1 MQVFGVEWWPVAG
14 VLTVIG
20 LVLTVLLWRRRGPGA
35 GMRMLGVSFLPGAIV
50 LIGLQDVLKELW
62 KSLARFV
69 TNILFAPQ
77 IWVGLGMAAAGVV
90 CLIIGNR
97 LTVRKLKG
105 GATAADTSGGT
116 ATAPERAVDLD
127 GRRQAEAGG
136 GEEPEGADRPRG
148 HGGHRRDPQAA
159 RDHVGAGA
167 GRRRVPAPAAA
178 GTRRRHRRSG

>member
-105 GATAADTSGGT
+105 GTTAADTSGGT
-116 ATAPERAVDLD
+116 ATAPDARSTSTGAAKPKQVAAKNPKEPTGLEGMEDIDEILK
-127 GRRQAEAGG
+127 RRGI
-136 GEEPEGADRPRG
+136 
-148 HGGHRRDPQAA
+148 
-159 RDHVGAGA
+159 
-167 GRRRVPAPAAA
+167 
-178 GTRRRHRRSG
+178 T